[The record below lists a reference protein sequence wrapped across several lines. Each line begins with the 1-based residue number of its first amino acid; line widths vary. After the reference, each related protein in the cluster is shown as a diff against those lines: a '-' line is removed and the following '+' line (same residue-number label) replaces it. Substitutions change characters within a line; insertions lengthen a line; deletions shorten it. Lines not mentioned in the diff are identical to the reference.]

1 MIKFPSSFEERFIK
15 KYIHKKT
22 KKTPLKIIYDF
33 EGNIIGFIDY
43 FQHTFD
49 FEIEKENFNKIIE
62 EYK

>member
-1 MIKFPSSFEERFIK
+1 MVKFLSSFEEKFIK

-22 KKTPLKIIYDF
+22 RKSVLNLIYDF
-33 EGNIIGFIDY
+33 EGNIIGFIDAFHQTY
-43 FQHTFD
+43 D